1 LIENNHI
8 AKAKL
13 NAKTN
18 SAAEIEPAALP
29 SASNPAL
36 EVLAKGIGEDRE
48 NLRSSQRWLK
58 PGTPLYRQF
67 QKKIDAKD
75 RQLAELAKLHLKP
88 AGSSRRKTKR
98 VRRNEPAKKPTV
110 KRRVEPALA
119 DTAKS
124 QRLRGVG
131 NCFAVSRMEAYVKSN
146 GMDWTEFAEQVKTTE
161 KTIRR
166 FRKDAKIR
174 ATIFDSIA
182 RVMEISREALLKS
195 E

>member
-1 LIENNHI
+1 MTENNHT

-13 NAKTN
+13 KAKPNAAK
-18 SAAEIEPAALP
+18 EVRPAAP
-29 SASNPAL
+29 PATSNPPL

-48 NLRSSQRWLK
+48 NARSQQRWLK
-58 PGTPLYRQF
+58 PGTALYRQF

-75 RQLAELAKLHLKP
+75 RQLLELAKLHFAP

-98 VRRNEPAKKPTV
+98 VRRNEPAKKLKV
-110 KRRVEPALA
+110 KRIEPALA

-124 QRLRGVG
+124 QRQRGVG
-131 NCFAVSRMEAYVKSN
+131 NRFAVSRMEAYVESN
-146 GMDWTEFAEQVKTTE
+146 GIDWTEFAEQVKTTE

-182 RVMEISREALLKS
+182 RVMEITREALLKS